1 MKTLPLIKFQMK
13 KLFLT
18 ALVFSAFQ
26 FLHAQVCV
34 PGTITSP
41 NNAYILPDS
50 ATNFNWGCIGQTY
63 EQILYIKAAKDTT
76 IAVTTPI
83 AALLTADIDSFVV
96 DANIGGLPAYLS
108 TASVPA
114 VLPPSNGDP
123 KTNYSRLVIPG
134 DSLACVK
141 ISGTI
146 PMSQS
151 AGNIPLTVN
160 LRVYTSN
167 IHCPGNAVVDALI
180 PTFYPGNKTDT
191 VTAIKY
197 YSITMQSAPCWPL
210 SVTDIRTNERLNFVP
225 NPADANTT
233 ILLNS
238 TTREQVKLIVSDMLG
253 RIIYQDALVLQEG
266 KNSIPLRTSG
276 FQAGLYQL
284 TISSGTTRYLGK
296 LEVSH

>member
-1 MKTLPLIKFQMK
+1 MK

-18 ALVFSAFQ
+18 TLALSAFQ
-26 FLHAQVCV
+26 FLQAQVCV

-50 ATNFNWGCIGQTY
+50 ATNFSWGCIGQTY

-83 AALLTADIDSFVV
+83 AATLTANIDSFVV
-96 DANIGGLPAYLS
+96 DANIGGLPAYLT

-114 VLPPSNGDP
+114 VLPASGGNP

-141 ISGTI
+141 VSGTI

-167 IHCPGNAVVDALI
+167 IQCPGNAVVDALI
-180 PTFYPGNKTDT
+180 PTLYPGRKTDT

-197 YSITMQSAPCWPL
+197 YSIMMQSAPCWPA
-210 SVTDIRTNERLNFVP
+210 SVTDLGRNERLNIVP

-233 ILLNS
+233 VILNS
-238 TTREQVKLIVSDMLG
+238 STREQVKLILSDMLG
-253 RIIYQDALVLQEG
+253 RVIYHEGLVLQEG
-266 KNSIPLRTSG
+266 KNIIPLRTSG
-276 FQAGLYQL
+276 FQPGLYQL
-284 TISSGTTRYLGK
+284 TISSGITRYLGK